1 MTNTKLRYNFQFY
14 NSMQTKQ
21 CSHVGR
27 RTFPC
32 DATNLRF
39 TTLLLNQKPLSR
51 PTSSY
56 FFCAKKNPILL
67 VLPFE
72 EISIRPE
79 LSSPPC
85 FRIEGGS
92 PERDKRTDGRRK
104 SLCLILDI
112 DM

>member
-21 CSHVGR
+21 CSHIGR
-27 RTFPC
+27 RPFPC
-32 DATNLRF
+32 NATHLRF
-39 TTLLLNQKPLSR
+39 TTLLLNQKLEG
-51 PTSSY
+51 TACY
-56 FFCAKKNPILL
+56 AGLLLALFFFCKKNIFFL

-85 FRIEGGS
+85 FRIQGGV
-92 PERDKRTDGRRK
+92 P
-104 SLCLILDI
+104 
-112 DM
+112 